1 LAIQAVPE
9 PGGWLM
15 LVAGIGFLGVLYR
28 RHTRLSRIH

>member
-15 LVAGIGFLGVLYR
+15 LVAGIGFLSLLHR
-28 RHTRLSRIH
+28 RRIRALGIH